1 MSATEFVPASVPPS
15 VPVPRSAPVSAS
27 GVHTLFPVP
36 EEVGRLYDRL
46 TALDTGE
53 SGGILH
59 LGYWEADDQGVS
71 LVEAADRLTDM
82 MTDRLHVD
90 ESHSVLDVGCGVGQ
104 PAMRIARRTGAHVTG
119 ISVSRGQVA
128 RATALAE
135 EAGLSGRVE
144 FRYADAM
151 RLPFEDNSFDAAI
164 AIESIF
170 HMPDREHVFGEIRRV
185 LRPGGRLVLTD
196 FFERSPIPAGMRS
209 AMDRCLRDFIMT
221 LARPEEYMPMLS
233 RAGLRFTE
241 LLDITEQCVRRTFE
255 RRAFEQASGARG
267 GRVGEPQTVFDQAAG
282 EKFGPADMVDVDEF
296 GSVLL
301 TAQKP
306 V

>member
-1 MSATEFVPASVPPS
+1 MS
-15 VPVPRSAPVSAS
+15 SA
-27 GVHTLFPVP
+27 HTVFPVP

-46 TALDTGE
+46 TALDTGTV
-53 SGGILH
+53 GGSLH
-59 LGYWEADDQGVS
+59 LGYWDAEDDGAP

-82 MTDRLHVD
+82 MTDRLQVD
-90 ESHSVLDVGCGVGQ
+90 ESHRVLDVGCGVGQ
-104 PAMRIARRTGAHVTG
+104 PAMRIARRTGAQVTG

-135 EAGLSGRVE
+135 AAGLRDRVE

-170 HMPDREHVFGEIRRV
+170 HMPDREQVFREIRRV

-196 FFERSPIPAGMRS
+196 FFERDPIPAGLRS

-221 LARPEEYMPMLS
+221 LARPEEYVPMLS

-241 LLDITEQCVRRTFE
+241 LLDITEQCVRRTFDQMSRS
-255 RRAFEQASGARG
+255 RRDQGGMRTAFDE
-267 GRVGEPQTVFDQAAG
+267 AAG
-282 EKFGPADMVDVDEF
+282 EKFGPADMIDVDEF
-296 GSVLL
+296 GAVLL